1 MSGALLAMLMVKF
14 LSWIRAFDTLMHIV
28 NYQEGDVLQNFPI
41 LFALLLGSTV
51 IRLRNVPLGYV
62 PGKYKAFTKVLHN

>member
-14 LSWIRAFDTLMHIV
+14 LSWIRAFDTLMHTV
-28 NYQEGDVLQNFPI
+28 NYQEGDVLKNFPT
-41 LFALLLGSTV
+41 LFALLLGSIV

-62 PGKYKAFTKVLHN
+62 LGKYKAFTKVLRN